1 MKKKCVKS
9 ISALS
14 RVLHSDKNFLLKNF
28 VYEREE
34 SNISKYGCAPLQKF
48 FTENFRPVRDSL
60 VSTDKDIK
68 MRTKKN
74 IVFHGEKNK
83 NEYCVNQPLISTT
96 KGLNNIRGGPVSVFI
111 PPENFFL

>member
-34 SNISKYGCAPLQKF
+34 SNIPKYGCTPLQKF

-74 IVFHGEKNK
+74 IVFHGEKKQKRILCKSTFNLDNK
-83 NEYCVNQPLISTT
+83 
-96 KGLNNIRGGPVSVFI
+96 GA
-111 PPENFFL
+111 